1 MRGARRF
8 VYVGREITPMR
19 PTAATLFLLLVA
31 LLLGCGTSHSQRSV
45 GGLTVHTFTRD
56 STHAHVI
63 AQGGSLVMI
72 DSGYERHAAALD
84 EALRDEG
91 LDPSTLRA
99 VVLTHGHADHAGG
112 ARYFQRRYG
121 ARVVAGAGDQG
132 MFATGR
138 NAPLCPTGFIARRR
152 RSSDQGAIYTPTA
165 VDVTVESTLPL
176 APLTGVDATVTALP
190 GHTPGS
196 LVVTAGAAVFVGDL
210 FRGAIV
216 GDGAETH
223 FYMCDLPGNR
233 ADVQRVLREIAPRAE
248 LFFTGHFGPVERA
261 DVAEEF
267 SARP

>member
-1 MRGARRF
+1 MT
-8 VYVGREITPMR
+8 TPVR
-19 PTAATLFLLLVA
+19 SLLIMLVA
-31 LLLGCGTSHSQRSV
+31 LLLGCGTSHSRYSV

-63 AQGGSLVMI
+63 AQGDSLVMI

-91 LDPSTLRA
+91 LDPTRLRA

-112 ARYFQRRYG
+112 ARYFQQRYG
-121 ARVVAGAGDQG
+121 TQVVAGAGDQG
-132 MFATGR
+132 MFATGH

-152 RSSDQGAIYTPTA
+152 RSSDQEAIYTPTRVDVA
-165 VDVTVESTLPL
+165 VDATLSL
-176 APLTGVDATVTALP
+176 AQLAGIDATVTALP

-196 LVVTAGAAVFVGDL
+196 LVVTAGTAVFVGDL

-223 FYMCDLPGNR
+223 FYMCDLAGNR
-233 ADVQRVLREIAPRAE
+233 ADVQRVLREIAPRGE

-261 DVAEEF
+261 DVVEEF
-267 SARP
+267 GAPAERR